1 MENSISE
8 QFIEDFENEN
18 QCIICDKKADHTG
31 SHIIPANLI
40 KDCIGIR
47 HKEESYNI
55 DLLNGN
61 QLLYIGTS
69 LQHRSLEINKKK
81 LEITKTNPYILDY
94 ILCTNCE
101 KKLGIIEGEVYTEI
115 ICKIRLE
122 KFKNNFKKIKD
133 NWVEVLIPL
142 SSKMTTEILNIYF
155 YSIILRHYYFNVLNK
170 IEQVIDLT
178 DIILISKMLDNLLN
192 NESHDISNLNTG
204 LFVCVTDD
212 QKKFP
217 AKLITNMFENAIIPV
232 CHFFIIVDSGKK
244 KTPFGNGIN
253 LINDKEF
260 KFIKNSSLLDSQLL
274 IENIFK

>member
-1 MENSISE
+1 MKNSFFE
-8 QFIEDFENEN
+8 QFKEDFENQN
-18 QCIICDKKADHTG
+18 QCIICNKKADQTG

-40 KDCIGIR
+40 KDCIGNR

-69 LQHRSLEINKKK
+69 LQHLSKEINRKE
-81 LEITKTNPYILDY
+81 LELTLTNPYTIDY

-101 KKLGIIEGEVYTEI
+101 KKLGTIEGEVYSEI
-115 ICKIRLE
+115 VCKIRLE
-122 KFKNNFKKIKD
+122 KYKNNFKKIKD

-178 DIILISKMLDNLLN
+178 GIILISKMLDNLLN
-192 NESHDISNLNTG
+192 NERHDISNLHTG
-204 LFVCVTDD
+204 LIVCVTDD
-212 QKKFP
+212 PKRFP
-217 AKLITNMFENAIIPV
+217 AKLTTNIFLNTIIPI

-260 KFIKNSSLLDSQLL
+260 KFIKNSCLLDSQLL